1 MINKKTYNNETE
13 EKQRISDEKY
23 EMSVFRPPIS
33 NKYPLMTVSLFQVY
47 QAVHTRRF
55 APETEA
61 LRAIQ
66 DEDAQRQYKQ
76 NHLHYVT
83 PGGVF
88 AYCNDKSLVKPSNIL
103 CMDLDHL
110 DNVDGMKQRLLDD
123 PHFDTLLLFRSP
135 RGQGLKWFLEVDL
148 QRCDYKT
155 WFTAVRNYLMATYGV
170 NEKQVD
176 PVVGHISAGCFLCYD
191 PDAYLKTELIKIF

>member
-1 MINKKTYNNETE
+1 
-13 EKQRISDEKY
+13 
-23 EMSVFRPPIS
+23 MSVFRPPIS

-170 NEKQVD
+170 NGKQVD